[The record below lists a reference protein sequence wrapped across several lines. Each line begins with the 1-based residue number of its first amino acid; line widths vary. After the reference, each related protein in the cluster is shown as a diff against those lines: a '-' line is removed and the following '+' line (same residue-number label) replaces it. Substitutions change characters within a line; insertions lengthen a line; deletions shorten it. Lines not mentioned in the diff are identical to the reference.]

1 LIRIGANPIAIGP
14 AFNLYYDSGVTI
26 LVKTL
31 GEGMVNFRGRMTR
44 SIIVSLALGLMALA
58 GTVSSDAAELIM
70 FTQAG
75 CPYCAAFDR
84 EVAPIYPKTPVGQ
97 LAPLR
102 RVGIY
107 QAIPDDLRFLNVER
121 VTPVFVL
128 VDQGREI
135 GRIRGYSGDA
145 NFWGLL
151 ENLMAEIKPAD
162 DSIHA
167 EAAPIRQI
175 AANQ

>member
-1 LIRIGANPIAIGP
+1 
-14 AFNLYYDSGVTI
+14 
-26 LVKTL
+26 
-31 GEGMVNFRGRMTR
+31 MVNFRGRMTR
-44 SIIVSLALGLMALA
+44 SIIASLALGLQALA
-58 GTVSSDAAELIM
+58 GTVSARAAELVM

-102 RVGIY
+102 RVDIY
-107 QAIPDDLRFLNVER
+107 RPVPDDLRFLNVER

-128 VDQGREI
+128 VDHGREI

-151 ENLMAEIKPAD
+151 ENLVAEIKPTD
-162 DSIHA
+162 DR
-167 EAAPIRQI
+167 IRAQATPASRI
-175 AANQ
+175 AANP

>member
-1 LIRIGANPIAIGP
+1 LIQAGASPIASVP
-14 AFNLYYDSGVTI
+14 AFNLYYGSRVTT

-31 GEGMVNFRGRMTR
+31 GEALVNFRSRMTR
-44 SIIVSLALGLMALA
+44 PIIVSLTLGLMALA
-58 GTVSSDAAELIM
+58 GTVSARAAELIM

-102 RVGIY
+102 RVDIY
-107 QAIPDDLRFLNVER
+107 QPIPDDLRFLDVER

-128 VDQGREI
+128 VDHGHEL

-151 ENLMAEIKPAD
+151 ENLVAEIKPAD

-167 EAAPIRQI
+167 EAAPISEI
-175 AANQ
+175 AAKP